1 MGNEKKNGLSH
12 RHFSEAVK
20 RSVVKDLD
28 NGFIRVVDIVRD
40 YCVSPQTVYNWRY
53 KYSIHHQRKTRI
65 VVEKRSE
72 GTKRHELEARI
83 SELESALGRKQM
95 ELDYK
100 SKLIEL
106 MGEELKI
113 DLEKKG
119 AQLLSN
125 GSVNGTKRTP
135 GQ

>member
-1 MGNEKKNGLSH
+1 MKKKYQLSH
-12 RHFSEAVK
+12 RQFSETVK
-20 RSVVKDLD
+20 RELVKELD
-28 NGFIRVVDIVRD
+28 NGEVRVADIVRE

-53 KYSIHHQRKTRI
+53 KYSVHHQRKTRM

-72 GTKRHELEARI
+72 GVKQQELEARI
-83 SELESALGRKQM
+83 AELEAALGRKQM

-100 SKLIEL
+100 SKLMEL

-119 AQLLSN
+119 EQLLSN
-125 GSVNGTKRTP
+125 GSASTKKSTP
-135 GQ
+135 GR